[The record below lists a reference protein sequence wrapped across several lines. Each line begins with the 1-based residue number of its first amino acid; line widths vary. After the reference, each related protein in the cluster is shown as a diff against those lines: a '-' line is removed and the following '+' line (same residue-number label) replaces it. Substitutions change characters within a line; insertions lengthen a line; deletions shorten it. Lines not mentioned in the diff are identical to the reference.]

1 MEADSDG
8 IDSLLRGQVLK
19 DRKRSRTIKDRL
31 ILENIV
37 KLEPILKAQGRF
49 LIFRTHSHIIGVI
62 F

>member
-19 DRKRSRTIKDRL
+19 DRKRSITIKDRL

-37 KLEPILKAQGRF
+37 KREPILKAQGRF
-49 LIFRTHSHIIGVI
+49 LIFRTHI